1 MKQEIRDE
9 LKDAI
14 AELLWKRQ
22 GDYYSHSRCISIEEA
37 SASFGSM
44 RNVTI

>member
-1 MKQEIRDE
+1 MRQEIKDE

-22 GDYYSHSRCISIEEA
+22 GDYYSHSRCITVEEV
-37 SASFGSM
+37 SGSFGPMS
-44 RNVTI
+44 NVN